1 MRQNAVAAG
10 IHGDTVVKRVNEGKM
25 APRRRLERPTCPLGG
40 GCSIQLSYRGA
51 AGADSNRLFRRWVCA
66 AHSACHCSGSRF
78 SLTCPPAK
86 LPRGIPVPS
95 HASILLCC
103 SLLCA
108 AILHP
113 TATHASDKQ
122 SYGNVTVSEV
132 TSIYDADTFRVDIR
146 QWPAVVGSR
155 IAVRV
160 KGIDAPE
167 MQGKCEREKE
177 LARKAKQ
184 TTVAMLRA
192 GKKIELRN
200 LQRDKY
206 FRLLADVYV
215 DGKSLAATLQQAG
228 LVYPYNGGTKKSWCN
243 VTQPR

>member
-1 MRQNAVAAG
+1 MPLRQLAFFTN
-10 IHGDTVVKRVNEGKM
+10 
-25 APRRRLERPTCPLGG
+25 L
-40 GCSIQLSYRGA
+40 
-51 AGADSNRLFRRWVCA
+51 
-66 AHSACHCSGSRF
+66 
-78 SLTCPPAK
+78 PPAK

-95 HASILLCC
+95 HASIVLFC

-108 AILHP
+108 AVLHP
-113 TATHASDKQ
+113 AAARATDSP
-122 SYGNVTVSEV
+122 SYGNVTVTEV
-132 TSIYDADTFRVDIR
+132 TSIYDADTFKVDIR

-206 FRLLADVYV
+206 FRLLADVHV
-215 DGKSLAATLQQAG
+215 DGKNLATTLLQAG
-228 LVYPYNGGTKKSWCN
+228 LAYPYSGGTKKSWCQ
-243 VTQPR
+243 VSQPR